1 MALAKACCL
10 TNLLH
15 SLYLLTAS
23 GSLGR
28 ALRDGRWGG
37 GGLGGRE
44 GRREGREEER
54 QENEERPPSRFKTH
68 FFDSFEVSESL
79 SELPKSHVSAG
90 SAIVAL

>member
-37 GGLGGRE
+37 GGWEGGRGG
-44 GRREGREEER
+44 GRER
-54 QENEERPPSRFKTH
+54 QENEERPSSRFKTH